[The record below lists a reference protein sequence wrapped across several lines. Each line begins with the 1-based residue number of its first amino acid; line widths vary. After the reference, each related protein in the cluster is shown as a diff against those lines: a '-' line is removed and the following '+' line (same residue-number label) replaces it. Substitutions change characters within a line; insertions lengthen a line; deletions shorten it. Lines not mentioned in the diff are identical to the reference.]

1 MLSENVKIIM
11 LRAPVADCFNGDPL
25 MAAVGVAN
33 YRKCTFVVSMGVNT
47 GTTGR
52 VKMLAYAADVSAG
65 TNKTEVG
72 YWMRTG
78 TGSAPDTLGALTRVE
93 AGATAAIAAA
103 NCVATQ
109 HIIEVD
115 VEEAKK
121 LQEAAGFAF
130 NGIALQCD
138 ETVDDPI
145 VGSVLCI
152 LSEPRNAGATMPI
165 VTIA

>member
-1 MLSENVKIIM
+1 MLSENVKIIQ
-11 LRAPVADCFNGDPL
+11 LRAPVADAFNGDPL

-33 YRKCTFVVSMGVNT
+33 YRKCTFIVNMGVNT
-47 GTTGR
+47 AGAGR
-52 VKMLAYAADVSAG
+52 VKFLAFGADVAAG
-65 TNKTEVG
+65 TNKTEIG
-72 YWMRTG
+72 FWQRTG

-93 AGATAAIAAA
+93 AGASAAVAAA

-121 LQEAAGFAF
+121 AQEAAGFAF
-130 NGIALQCD
+130 NGIALQVD

-145 VGSVLCI
+145 VGSVTCI

>member
-25 MAAVGVAN
+25 CAAVGVAN
-33 YRKCTFVVSMGVNT
+33 YRKCTFVVPMGVNT

-52 VKMLAYAADVSAG
+52 VKFLTYGTDVSAG

-72 YWMRTG
+72 HYQRTG
-78 TGSAPDTLGALTRVE
+78 TGSTPDTLSAPVRAE
-93 AGATAAIAAA
+93 AGAAISQAAA
-103 NCVATQ
+103 ACVGTQ
-109 HIIEVD
+109 HIVEVD
-115 VEEAKK
+115 VAEAKK
-121 LQEAAGFAF
+121 AQEAAGFAF
-130 NGIALQCD
+130 NGIALQVD

-152 LSEPRNAGATMPI
+152 LSEPRNSGSTMPI

>member
-11 LRAPVADCFNGDPL
+11 LRAPVADAFNGDPL
-25 MAAVGVAN
+25 MAAVGCAN

-47 GTTGR
+47 AGTGR
-52 VKMLAYAADVSAG
+52 VKFLAFGADVSAG
-65 TNKTEVG
+65 TNKTEIGCWV
-72 YWMRTG
+72 RTG
-78 TGSAPDTLGALTRVE
+78 TGSAPDTLSALVRAE
-93 AGATAAIAAA
+93 AGAAVSQAAA
-103 NCVATQ
+103 ACVATQ

-121 LQEAAGFAF
+121 AQEAAGFAF
-130 NGIALQCD
+130 NGIALQVD